1 MRMNPTGEAA
11 GSGGGKPRRLALANL
26 GCKLNHAE
34 GEAMKHL
41 CADAG
46 FELVPFNG
54 AADVYVVNSCTVTAE
69 ADREGRRLAR
79 RARRMGGA
87 DARVVIAGCSA
98 QANAPNMLIPEA
110 DLLLGNSEKMR
121 LPEELEKPLAGERAP
136 EVRASPIED
145 VREVESV
152 VLHPF
157 GSRTRAYLKVQDGCD
172 FSCAF
177 CATTIA
183 RGRSRSLE
191 PDACVRHA
199 ALLLAGG
206 HEELVLT
213 GVHLGAYGRDA
224 KPRSTLSRL
233 VRRLLETEGR
243 FRLRLSSVEPGEFT
257 RELVRVV
264 ADAAYRPGA
273 AAGEPYV
280 CRHFHIPV
288 QSGDDAI
295 LGAMNRN
302 YTAER
307 CARRFGEVARRIG
320 GACLGG
326 DFIVGFPGESERAFA
341 HTMEW
346 VRESPLAYLHVF
358 PYSPREGTPA
368 LRMPGRISR
377 AEQKNRVRALQELG
391 RRKWAA
397 FVSSQT
403 GAEADVLFESRR
415 AEDGLLTGLSDN
427 YVRVLASGPDDW
439 VGRTLRMRLVSA
451 PKRGAFRPAAAR
463 ADLLWGEPVR

>member
-1 MRMNPTGEAA
+1 MNPAGEGTRTRRA
-11 GSGGGKPRRLALANL
+11 KPRRLALTNL

-54 AADVYVVNSCTVTAE
+54 EADVYVVNTCTVTAE

-98 QANAPNMLIPEA
+98 QANADNMLIPEA

-121 LPEELEKPLAGERAP
+121 LPEELEKPLSGDGGPA
-136 EVRASPIED
+136 VRASPIEE
-145 VREVESV
+145 VRDIESV

-183 RGRSRSLE
+183 RGRSRSLD
-191 PDACVRHA
+191 PDACVKHA
-199 ALLLAGG
+199 ALLLSGG

-213 GVHLGAYGRDA
+213 GVHLGAYGRDR

-233 VRRLLETEGR
+233 VKRLLEMKGR

-264 ADAAYRPGA
+264 ANEAYRPGA
-273 AAGEPYV
+273 AAGESYV

-288 QSGDDAI
+288 QSGDDAT

-302 YTAER
+302 YTAAR
-307 CARRFGEVARRIG
+307 CARRFEEVANGID

-326 DFIVGFPGESERAFA
+326 DFIVGFPGESGRAFER
-341 HTMEW
+341 TMEW

-368 LRMPGRISR
+368 IRMPGRISR
-377 AEQKNRVRALQELG
+377 GEQKNRVRALQELG
-391 RRKWAA
+391 HRKWTA

-403 GAEADVLFESRR
+403 GTEADVLFESRR
-415 AEDGLLTGLSDN
+415 TEDGFLTGLSDN
-427 YVRVLASGPDDW
+427 YVRVLASGPDDCM
-439 VGRTLRMRLVSA
+439 GRTLRMRLGSV
-451 PKRGAFRPAAAR
+451 PKTNASRPVAAR
-463 ADLLWGEPVR
+463 ADFLWGEPVR